1 MSEKYALIA
10 AEKAVPASPYRV
22 VKMCAWLQV
31 STSGFYDHCNA
42 EPSAQAL
49 RRTKIISYVQA
60 GFDLG
65 RGAYGVRRVHAVLQ
79 RSDDPEVASVS
90 EKLVRAIMVELGLAG
105 CQSRAYKTTTQPDP
119 DPPTAPAD
127 LVGRDFTATVPGTK
141 LVGDITYIPTWQGWL
156 YLASVIDCCTKE
168 CIGYA
173 LADHMRADLV
183 IDALQMA
190 ARNHTLADGAIFHSD
205 RGTQYTCEAF
215 ARAAAELDIRRSV
228 GRTGSSFDNAQ
239 AESFNAA
246 LKVER
251 VNRTVYPTR
260 EHARADVAR
269 YIEFRYNSKRLHS
282 ALGYRT
288 PKEVHNEFLNEQ
300 FAA

>member
-1 MSEKYALIA
+1 MRRFGISPHRATPKGHNLHL
-10 AEKAVPASPYRV
+10 PRSTASNEAPIRSS
-22 VKMCAWLQV
+22 QPR
-31 STSGFYDHCNA
+31 S
-42 EPSAQAL
+42 L
-49 RRTKIISYVQA
+49 RSWHT
-60 GFDLG
+60 
-65 RGAYGVRRVHAVLQ
+65 
-79 RSDDPEVASVS
+79 
-90 EKLVRAIMVELGLAG
+90 
-105 CQSRAYKTTTQPDP
+105 
-119 DPPTAPAD
+119 
-127 LVGRDFTATVPGTK
+127 
-141 LVGDITYIPTWQGWL
+141 DITYIPTWEGWL

-228 GRTGSSFDNAQ
+228 GRTGSCFDNAQ
-239 AESFNAA
+239 AESFNAT

-288 PKEVHNEFLNEQ
+288 PKEVRNEFLNEQ

>member
-1 MSEKYALIA
+1 MLCA
-10 AEKAVPASPYRV
+10 A
-22 VKMCAWLQV
+22 
-31 STSGFYDHCNA
+31 THN
-42 EPSAQAL
+42 
-49 RRTKIISYVQA
+49 
-60 GFDLG
+60 
-65 RGAYGVRRVHAVLQ
+65 
-79 RSDDPEVASVS
+79 
-90 EKLVRAIMVELGLAG
+90 
-105 CQSRAYKTTTQPDP
+105 
-119 DPPTAPAD
+119 
-127 LVGRDFTATVPGTK
+127 
-141 LVGDITYIPTWQGWL
+141 TYIPTWQGWL

-205 RGTQYTCEAF
+205 RGTQYTCEPF

-228 GRTGSSFDNAQ
+228 GRTGSCFDNAQ
-239 AESFNAA
+239 AESFNAT

-288 PKEVHNEFLNEQ
+288 PKEVRNEFLNEQ